1 MLYPLIFSVLSPLL
15 LLQGF
20 YVRKVTPRLP
30 EASGERSGSLGSGPP
45 LRVLILGDSAAAGV
59 GVQLQTEALSGQL
72 SKQLARTYQTSW
84 QLWATNGNKSQNL
97 IALLENEPQQTFDVV
112 LVSIGV
118 NDVTGGTSQQKWLTQ
133 IQKIIA
139 LLFDKFSAQQIIFTA
154 LPPMH
159 HFPALPQP
167 LRWVFGL
174 RAKQLNAQLQ
184 RKLADLPGCTLLE
197 LATPLEM
204 EYIAIDGFHPNDKTY
219 TIWAREA
226 AYAIRKH
233 FKITI
238 SALY

>member
-1 MLYPLIFSVLSPLL
+1 MLYPLIFTVLSPLL
-15 LLQGF
+15 LLQGL

-30 EASGERSGSLGSGPP
+30 EASGDRSGSLGSGPP

-84 QLWATNGNKSQNL
+84 QLWATNGNKCQNL
-97 IALLENEPQQTFDVV
+97 IELLEKEPQQAFDVV

-118 NDVTGGTSQQKWLTQ
+118 NDVTGGTSQQKWLVH
-133 IQKIIA
+133 IQKIIE

-174 RAKQLNAQLQ
+174 RATQFNAQMQ
-184 RKLADLPGCTLLE
+184 RKLASTSGCTLLK
-197 LATPLEM
+197 LVTPFEM

-219 TIWAREA
+219 KIWAREA
-226 AYAIRKH
+226 ALAIQCTLK
-233 FKITI
+233 
-238 SALY
+238 